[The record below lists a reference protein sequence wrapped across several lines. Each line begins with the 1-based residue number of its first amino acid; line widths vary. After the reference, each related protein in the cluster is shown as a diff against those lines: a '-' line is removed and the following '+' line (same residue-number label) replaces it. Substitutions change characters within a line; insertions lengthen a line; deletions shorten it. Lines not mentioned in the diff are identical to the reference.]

1 MPTTI
6 IGILLAI
13 MTAFGVMFMGGMA
26 PVSIFFGDP
35 GSVLLVFGGSILATF
50 ASGSLSDMT
59 TGLKAGIK
67 TMISSP
73 KTDLAPVIG
82 QITTMADKARKEGVL
97 ALDKEIE
104 GIEDPFLARGI
115 QLVVDGT
122 DPAETREILELEL
135 ARTAEDEAA
144 AQGFWTKAAGYAPA
158 FGVFGTVVGLIDMLG
173 NLSDPSALG
182 PALAV
187 AFVTTLWG
195 VFLANFLFQPIASK
209 MERNVGSVMAL
220 KEMQVEGVLAIQRG
234 VNPRS
239 LSEKLVVF
247 LPASARESFDPNE
260 LKQSA

>member
-73 KTDLAPVIG
+73 KTDLAPVIA
-82 QITTMADKARKEGVL
+82 QITAMADKARKEGVL

-115 QLVVDGT
+115 QLVVCLLYTSD
-122 DPAETREILELEL
+122 A
-135 ARTAEDEAA
+135 ADE
-144 AQGFWTKAAGYAPA
+144 
-158 FGVFGTVVGLIDMLG
+158 
-173 NLSDPSALG
+173 
-182 PALAV
+182 
-187 AFVTTLWG
+187 
-195 VFLANFLFQPIASK
+195 
-209 MERNVGSVMAL
+209 
-220 KEMQVEGVLAIQRG
+220 
-234 VNPRS
+234 
-239 LSEKLVVF
+239 
-247 LPASARESFDPNE
+247 
-260 LKQSA
+260 

>member
-1 MPTTI
+1 
-6 IGILLAI
+6 
-13 MTAFGVMFMGGMA
+13 
-26 PVSIFFGDP
+26 
-35 GSVLLVFGGSILATF
+35 
-50 ASGSLSDMT
+50 
-59 TGLKAGIK
+59 
-67 TMISSP
+67 
-73 KTDLAPVIG
+73 
-82 QITTMADKARKEGVL
+82 
-97 ALDKEIE
+97 
-104 GIEDPFLARGI
+104 
-115 QLVVDGT
+115 
-122 DPAETREILELEL
+122 
-135 ARTAEDEAA
+135 
-144 AQGFWTKAAGYAPA
+144 
-158 FGVFGTVVGLIDMLG
+158 VFGTVVGLIDMLG